1 MASSPGIYSSLLP
14 AHEVIFTWE
23 GKREGNFDEARAL
36 KGHGKKWRRYLADF
50 DNRLVR
56 YICANSR
63 RSDFVGVLRNN
74 LSNGNEEILDK

>member
-1 MASSPGIYSSLLP
+1 MRQEL
-14 AHEVIFTWE
+14 
-23 GKREGNFDEARAL
+23 L

-56 YICANSR
+56 YICANLR